1 MRRRR
6 NNDVFSEAIVG
17 LFMVAVL
24 ALLVYFTIIISGV
37 DVLKGRQKVVANI
50 AFSGVGGLK
59 EHDNVMYRGTKVG
72 GVEDILVTPS
82 NLVVKIEVDKS
93 VVLREGY
100 RISVCS
106 LSMLGGQFLMLEEGD
121 GEIVDITAQTLVG
134 ETPSDWMR
142 DMADI
147 AKNLKSLTSSENV
160 NTIITNVEAVSSSA
174 KEIARRLE
182 QGEGMLGR
190 LLAPD
195 DPIYAETTNAVADA
209 RRMLAN
215 AAEISER
222 IKAGEGTV
230 GKLLSPDADL
240 YADLKDSV
248 ASFKKACEQIKL
260 PENMDKDVAEIMTGA
275 NKLLA
280 NLNEV
285 SEKLKNGEGTIE
297 KRIPA
302 MLRMFGKYGIDIR
315 KEPILV
321 YPTLHYQ
328 NGGLDITPDG
338 MTGVENLFAAG
349 EVVGGIHGRNR
360 LMGNSLLDVIVF
372 GRNAGIYASAKAKET
387 VTPEGLTLDHIA
399 KFSEEVKA
407 AGLGAETASPMLLPK
422 YARDVNNSQENR

>member
-1 MRRRR
+1 MSRKR
-6 NNDVFSEAIVG
+6 NDVFAEVVTG
-17 LFMVAVL
+17 VFMLAVL
-24 ALLVYFTIIISGV
+24 TLLVYFTVVISGV
-37 DVLKGRQKVVANI
+37 DIIRGTERIPVEI
-50 AFSGVGGLK
+50 AFDGVGGLK
-59 EHDNVMYRGTKVG
+59 DHDNVMYRGTKVG
-72 GVEDILVTPS
+72 TVDEVVLTET
-82 NLVVKIEVDKS
+82 NLVARILVDKS
-93 VVLREGY
+93 VVLRESY

-106 LSMLGGQFLMLEEGD
+106 LSMLGGQFLMLEEGE

-160 NTIITNVEAVSSSA
+160 NTIITNVEAVSASA
-174 KEIARRLE
+174 KEVAKRLE

-190 LLAPD
+190 LLSPD

-230 GKLLSPDADL
+230 GKLLSSDAEL

-260 PENMDKDVAEIMTGA
+260 PENMDKDVEEIMTGA

-285 SEKLKNGEGTIE
+285 SEKLKNGEGTLGKLATNSTMYDEVQGAI
-297 KRIPA
+297 KDVRQVLDNYRDTTPIST
-302 MLRMFGKYGIDIR
+302 FGSLIM
-315 KEPILV
+315 
-321 YPTLHYQ
+321 
-328 NGGLDITPDG
+328 GGL
-338 MTGVENLFAAG
+338 
-349 EVVGGIHGRNR
+349 
-360 LMGNSLLDVIVF
+360 
-372 GRNAGIYASAKAKET
+372 
-387 VTPEGLTLDHIA
+387 
-399 KFSEEVKA
+399 
-407 AGLGAETASPMLLPK
+407 
-422 YARDVNNSQENR
+422 